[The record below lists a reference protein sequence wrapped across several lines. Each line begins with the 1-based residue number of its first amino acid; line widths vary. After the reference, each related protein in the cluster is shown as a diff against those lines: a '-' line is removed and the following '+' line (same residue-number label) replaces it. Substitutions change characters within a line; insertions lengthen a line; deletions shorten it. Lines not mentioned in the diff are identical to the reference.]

1 MPVMRNLIYRLVWSG
16 LVTASIICPLDG
28 RTGVF
33 RDDFEDDNLDGWQ
46 IEFWQQAGLWEIVVG
61 TVESKR
67 KSPESTYL
75 TTGKENWKDYTISC
89 DMILK
94 ENFGQNTVG
103 FIARHKSPLSRHHI
117 EIWSGDWAG
126 FPAISTQRLPGDART
141 DKPFPLLKLNQWHQM
156 KLNVKGK
163 TFTFYINNQKVL
175 IHEDE
180 MVKEGKIGLSVAG
193 YTVRFD
199 NIEIS
204 GPQVPDFTPPTWK
217 ARPVNQ
223 QNKLAVTWAQI
234 KGNSQ

>member
-1 MPVMRNLIYRLVWSG
+1 MRTAKDEFLSIEPIIGLATQWGKSNMNSRLGGTMPVMRNLIYRLVWSG

-94 ENFGQNTVG
+94 ENFGQ
-103 FIARHKSPLSRHHI
+103 K
-117 EIWSGDWAG
+117 
-126 FPAISTQRLPGDART
+126 
-141 DKPFPLLKLNQWHQM
+141 
-156 KLNVKGK
+156 
-163 TFTFYINNQKVL
+163 
-175 IHEDE
+175 
-180 MVKEGKIGLSVAG
+180 
-193 YTVRFD
+193 
-199 NIEIS
+199 
-204 GPQVPDFTPPTWK
+204 
-217 ARPVNQ
+217 
-223 QNKLAVTWAQI
+223 
-234 KGNSQ
+234 